1 MMKFA
6 RGLYLFTCYAVGLP
20 ILLVFLLIG
29 GVYSIIKL
37 KIEGY
42 DLGTMEDFK
51 EYAGAIWY
59 GVKEGHKIN
68 MHFVKYGRNG
78 YEHLNELTGG
88 L

>member
-1 MMKFA
+1 MMKFV
-6 RGLYLFTCYAVGLP
+6 RGLYLYICYALGLP

-37 KIEGY
+37 KIEGC
-42 DLGTMEDFK
+42 DLSIDEFK

-68 MHFVKYGRNG
+68 MHFVKYGRQG
-78 YEHLNELTGG
+78 YDHLEEL
-88 L
+88 